1 MKKIIIIPVVVV
13 FLALLGGAGFYFK
26 NKLPFLQKKPDTIT
40 SLDIEEV
47 ESKTP
52 KIDTVDWE
60 DPAGFSF
67 SFDKSFKVDSHPDD
81 EVNYSNLTFTKE
93 GDSGIV
99 QITVSDFKYKNL
111 DDWLAKDTE
120 AKLGAG
126 LDTQI
131 SGINAKKVAIG
142 NGLLL
147 GLVDSDNVGYF
158 LRLKPGSDE
167 AYWQKSFNIILDS
180 FKFTPYEGESSDS
193 QRLQESFE
201 NSDAGVSGADD
212 NVIYE
217 PEEIIQ

>member
-1 MKKIIIIPVVVV
+1 VKKIIIIPLIVV
-13 FLALLGGAGFYFK
+13 FLALIGGSAYYFK
-26 NKLPFLQKKPDTIT
+26 AKPETIP
-40 SLDIEEV
+40 SLDIKEV

-52 KIDTVDWE
+52 KIETADWE

-81 EVNYSNLTFTKE
+81 EINYSNLTFTKE
-93 GDSGIV
+93 GDSGVV

-111 DDWLAKDTE
+111 DDWLVKDTQ

-167 AYWQKSFNIILDS
+167 TYWQKTFNIILDS
-180 FKFTPYEGESSDS
+180 FKFIPYEGEAEDSS
-193 QRLQESFE
+193 RLDAVSDEN
-201 NSDAGVSGADD
+201 NSDD
-212 NVIYE
+212 NAIYE
-217 PEEIIQ
+217 PEEVIE

>member
-1 MKKIIIIPVVVV
+1 MKKIIIVPLIVV
-13 FLALLGGAGFYFK
+13 FLVLIAGLGYYFK
-26 NKLPFLQKKPDTIT
+26 DKLPFLQNKPDTIT
-40 SLDIEEV
+40 SLDIKEV

-52 KIDTVDWE
+52 KIETADWD

-93 GDSGIV
+93 GDSGVV

-111 DDWLAKDTE
+111 DDWLVKDTQ

-126 LDTQI
+126 LDTQV

-142 NGLLL
+142 NGILL

-158 LRLKPGSDE
+158 LQLKPGSDE
-167 AYWQKSFNIILDS
+167 AYWQKAFNIILDS

-193 QRLQESFE
+193 LRLQESLE
-201 NSDAGVSGADD
+201 DSDAGFGADD

-217 PEEIIQ
+217 SEEVIE